1 MATQPQ
7 FASGIRLERG
17 ALTTANAARDGT
29 GTIVDV
35 FTANT
40 ASGAYVKD
48 IVVAAEGITTA
59 GIVRVFTKQSGAYKL
74 LAEISVT
81 AVAAPSDTV
90 KCFTSTLN
98 LNQSIPNGTSIAL
111 STAKSENFS
120 VTIYG
125 ANY

>member
-48 IVVAAEGITTA
+48 IVVAA
-59 GIVRVFTKQSGAYKL
+59 
-74 LAEISVT
+74 
-81 AVAAPSDTV
+81 
-90 KCFTSTLN
+90 
-98 LNQSIPNGTSIAL
+98 
-111 STAKSENFS
+111 
-120 VTIYG
+120 
-125 ANY
+125 